1 MDTIEFTS
9 GQQESSSG
17 PPLHYLQVGARSCL
31 PTQTIKR
38 DSLSLYFQEIARKDV
53 EIKELRQ
60 QQFQAETSLRE
71 LQLNISVK
79 EERYM
84 MMMMMVMMRMISG
97 TRTGSRSLRTVSG
110 GWRG

>member
-1 MDTIEFTS
+1 M
-9 GQQESSSG
+9 
-17 PPLHYLQVGARSCL
+17 
-31 PTQTIKR
+31 
-38 DSLSLYFQEIARKDV
+38 

-84 MMMMMVMMRMISG
+84 MTMMMVMMIRMISG
-97 TRTGSRSLRTVSG
+97 TRTGSRIWRTVSG